1 MKESTDVLYVKNV
14 IEPLEALI
22 QKIQLSN
29 EYSHEEVEK
38 LNKLLLEKYLIL
50 ENILQENSSNSQEFL
65 DGKQ

>member
-1 MKESTDVLYVKNV
+1 MKEETDVLYVKNV
-14 IEPLEALI
+14 IEPLERLI
-22 QKIQLSN
+22 QKIQISN

-38 LNKLLLEKYLIL
+38 LDKLLLEKYLIL